1 MKWKDINS
9 IPKEINDYINFRKK
23 IKNTDNLF
31 IRSDFIFSREDF
43 ITDNYFL
50 CEIILLLTA
59 LSKNAEIYMIKIS
72 DMNTEIQE
80 FWSDVLSKYIEVRSI
95 REDDESN
102 FLQTPLALFN
112 QKSKDKIT
120 TNKIFDVSSSV
131 INKSNNTNV
140 VYDIDEKKNLMKIID
155 KNKKEIKEQQK
166 IITSLNL
173 QNQEIKKIKDNKI
186 FSLEKK
192 VVEYEDEIK
201 KLNQII
207 KENENKVIKEKK
219 LEEENKSLK
228 EKIIKLVN
236 ENLVLKTY
244 KEYKSKYESLLLS
257 QKDIIN
263 QGQNLLQNA
272 NIENITET
280 KEKYLNALKNNIN
293 IQKENE
299 RLRKEITSLKEELK
313 KEKKENIKEFNNIK
327 NENGKELNYKE
338 EYENIKIKAER
349 YKYLLDD
356 KDKQIEELKIEI
368 EKNQNKKTDENGGVN
383 LNSNNNNINN
393 TNLTRIQTKKI
404 KNKNTKTSNQ
414 DTHSNRTSKIYST
427 KNANTYLNVNQSLT
441 KEEKINRTNK
451 NNSKSEK
458 KKHKA
463 INNKKLLEHNK
474 SDKNRISNNIFPSNH
489 INSDLLN
496 NDILLNPILNLNSSV
511 KIENENNLENLLNQ
525 LKDDDNNNKK
535 KEQKNQKNNS
545 VNVNIKPL
553 LNNIYFKLKKDKK
566 NQNEFFAFLKRVD
579 KELNLDIS
587 HQFHQNNSNN
597 NNKNIISNEESFNE
611 QIKELK
617 KELTQYKKKESET
630 KVKLTFL
637 QSEKIKLESE
647 LKKLSQNTPCKSSQK
662 NSMIKKFYS
671 STKKLNGFPNLKIN
685 SEISKLTMDFI
696 NNSPTKE
703 KEEESFDK
711 EKVKKLFNEKG
722 IKYSFKRKKLSI
734 NKSTSIDNETGA
746 NIGERNSLSIFE
758 EESNEN
764 GRGKDNNNNSKVNND
779 EINKELNDKINDL
792 INEKNSL
799 ADIIK
804 NLNQNL
810 GEIKLKESNL
820 ENINSNL
827 IKENIELKQS
837 LILIKENYENEFNL
851 VSSSLENL
859 TEKYQNLKQ
868 ELLKEKNEQK

>member
-23 IKNTDNLF
+23 IKNTENLF

-59 LSKNAEIYMIKIS
+59 LSENAEIYMIKIS

-80 FWSDVLSKYIEVRSI
+80 FWSDILSKYIEVRSI

-102 FLQTPLALFN
+102 FLQTPLGIFN
-112 QKSKDKIT
+112 QKSKDKNT

-131 INKSNNTNV
+131 INKTNNTNGH
-140 VYDIDEKKNLMKIID
+140 YDIEEKKNLMKIID
-155 KNKKEIKEQQK
+155 KNKKDIKEQQK

-186 FSLEKK
+186 ISLEKK
-192 VVEYEDEIK
+192 IAEYEDEIK

-219 LEEENKSLK
+219 LEEEIKNLK
-228 EKIIKLVN
+228 ERIIKLVN
-236 ENLVLKTY
+236 ENLLLKTY

-257 QKDIIN
+257 QKEIIN
-263 QGQNLLQNA
+263 QGQLQNA
-272 NIENITET
+272 NIENLTET
-280 KEKYLNALKNNIN
+280 KEKYLNALKTNIN

-299 RLRKEITSLKEELK
+299 HLRKEITSLKGELK
-313 KEKKENIKEFNNIK
+313 KRKKENIKEFNNIK
-327 NENGKELNYKE
+327 TENGKEINYKD

-349 YKYLLDD
+349 YKYLLDG
-356 KDKQIEELKIEI
+356 KDKQIEELRTEL
-368 EKNQNKKTDENGGVN
+368 EKYQNKKTDENGGVN
-383 LNSNNNNINN
+383 LNPNDNNINN
-393 TNLTRIQTKKI
+393 SGLTRIQSKKF
-404 KNKNTKTSNQ
+404 KNKNLRTNNQ
-414 DTHSNRTSKIYST
+414 EAQSNRTNKIYST
-427 KNANTYLNVNQSLT
+427 KNNNTYLNVNQSLT
-441 KEEKINRTNK
+441 KEEKINKTNK

-458 KKHKA
+458 KKDTA
-463 INNKKLLEHNK
+463 LNNKKFIEHNK
-474 SDKNRISNNIFPSNH
+474 SNKNRISNNIFPSNN

-511 KIENENNLENLLNQ
+511 KIENDNNLENLLSQ
-525 LKDDDNNNKK
+525 LKGDDNINNK
-535 KEQKNQKNNS
+535 KEQKNPKNNS
-545 VNVNIKPL
+545 INENIKPL

-566 NQNEFFAFLKRVD
+566 NQNEFFSFLKKVD
-579 KELNLDIS
+579 KELNLDIL
-587 HQFHQNNSNN
+587 HQLHQNNSNN

-611 QIKELK
+611 QIKDLK
-617 KELTQYKKKESET
+617 RELTQYKKKESET

-647 LKKLSQNTPCKSSQK
+647 LKKLSQNTPYKSSQK
-662 NSMIKKFYS
+662 NSMIKKYCS
-671 STKKLNGFPNLKIN
+671 STKKLNGISSLKIN
-685 SEISKLTMDFI
+685 SELSKLTMDFL

-703 KEEESFDK
+703 KEEESFEK
-711 EKVKKLFNEKG
+711 EKDKKYFNEKS
-722 IKYSFKRKKLSI
+722 IKYSFKRKKLLI

-764 GRGKDNNNNSKVNND
+764 GKGKDNNNSKGNND
-779 EINKELNDKINDL
+779 EIIKDLNDKIND
-792 INEKNSL
+792 ITNENNSL
-799 ADIIK
+799 EDVIK

-810 GEIKLKESNL
+810 DEIKLKESKL

-859 TEKYQNLKQ
+859 TEKYQNMKQ
-868 ELLKEKNEQK
+868 TLLKEKNNE

>member
-23 IKNTDNLF
+23 IKNTENLF

-59 LSKNAEIYMIKIS
+59 LSENAEIYMIKIS

-80 FWSDVLSKYIEVRSI
+80 FWSDILSKYIEVRSI

-102 FLQTPLALFN
+102 FLQTPLGIFN
-112 QKSKDKIT
+112 QKSKDKNT

-131 INKSNNTNV
+131 INKTNNTNGH
-140 VYDIDEKKNLMKIID
+140 YDIEEKKNLMKIID
-155 KNKKEIKEQQK
+155 KNKKDIKEQQK

-186 FSLEKK
+186 ISLEKK
-192 VVEYEDEIK
+192 IAEYEDEIK

-219 LEEENKSLK
+219 LEEEIKNLK
-228 EKIIKLVN
+228 ERIIKLAN
-236 ENLVLKTY
+236 ENLLLKTY

-257 QKDIIN
+257 QKEIIN
-263 QGQNLLQNA
+263 QGQLQNA
-272 NIENITET
+272 NIENLTET
-280 KEKYLNALKNNIN
+280 KEKYLNALKTNIN

-299 RLRKEITSLKEELK
+299 HLRKEITSLKGELK
-313 KEKKENIKEFNNIK
+313 KRKKENIKEFNNIK
-327 NENGKELNYKE
+327 TENGKEINYKD

-349 YKYLLDD
+349 YKYLLDG
-356 KDKQIEELKIEI
+356 KDKQIEELRTEL
-368 EKNQNKKTDENGGVN
+368 EKYQNKKTDENGGVN
-383 LNSNNNNINN
+383 LNPNDNNINN
-393 TNLTRIQTKKI
+393 SGLTRIQSKKF
-404 KNKNTKTSNQ
+404 KNKNLRTNNQ
-414 DTHSNRTSKIYST
+414 EAQSNRTNKIYST
-427 KNANTYLNVNQSLT
+427 KNNNTYLNVNQSLT
-441 KEEKINRTNK
+441 KEEKINKTNK

-458 KKHKA
+458 KKDKA
-463 INNKKLLEHNK
+463 LNNKKFIEHNK
-474 SDKNRISNNIFPSNH
+474 SNKNRISNNIFPSNN

-511 KIENENNLENLLNQ
+511 KIENDNNLENLLSQ
-525 LKDDDNNNKK
+525 LKGDDNINNK
-535 KEQKNQKNNS
+535 KEQKNPKNNS
-545 VNVNIKPL
+545 INENIKPL

-566 NQNEFFAFLKRVD
+566 NQNEFFSFLKKVD
-579 KELNLDIS
+579 KELNLDIL
-587 HQFHQNNSNN
+587 HQLHQNNSNN

-611 QIKELK
+611 QIKDLK
-617 KELTQYKKKESET
+617 RELTQYKKKESET

-647 LKKLSQNTPCKSSQK
+647 LKKLSQNTPYKSSQK
-662 NSMIKKFYS
+662 NSMIKKYCS
-671 STKKLNGFPNLKIN
+671 STKKLNGISSLKIN
-685 SEISKLTMDFI
+685 SELSKLTMDFL

-703 KEEESFDK
+703 KEEESFEK
-711 EKVKKLFNEKG
+711 EKDKKYFNEKS
-722 IKYSFKRKKLSI
+722 IKYSFKRKKLLI

-764 GRGKDNNNNSKVNND
+764 GKGKENNNSKVNND
-779 EINKELNDKINDL
+779 KIIKELNNKIND
-792 INEKNSL
+792 ITNEKNSL
-799 ADIIK
+799 EDVIK

-810 GEIKLKESNL
+810 DEIKLKESKL

-859 TEKYQNLKQ
+859 TEKYQNMKQ
-868 ELLKEKNEQK
+868 TLLKEKNNE

>member
-9 IPKEINDYINFRKK
+9 IPKEINDYINFRKR
-23 IKNTDNLF
+23 IKNTENLF

-102 FLQTPLALFN
+102 YMQTPLGQFN

-120 TNKIFDVSSSV
+120 SNKIFDESYSN
-131 INKSNNTNV
+131 INKSNNTNFV
-140 VYDIDEKKNLMKIID
+140 CDIEEKKNLMKIID
-155 KNKKEIKEQQK
+155 KNKKDIKEQQK

-207 KENENKVIKEKK
+207 KENENKIIKEKK
-219 LEEENKSLK
+219 FEEENKNLK
-228 EKIIKLVN
+228 EKLIKIVN

-244 KEYKSKYESLLLS
+244 KEYKSKYESLLSS
-257 QKDIIN
+257 QKEVIN

-280 KEKYLNALKNNIN
+280 KEKYLMALKNNVN

-299 RLRKEITSLKEELK
+299 RLRKEITSLKEELN

-327 NENGKELNYKE
+327 KENGKEINYKD
-338 EYENIKIKAER
+338 EYENIKIKTER
-349 YKYLLDD
+349 YKCLLDN
-356 KDKQIEELKIEI
+356 KDKQIEELRTELQTYQLKT
-368 EKNQNKKTDENGGVN
+368 TDENGGLN
-383 LNSNNNNINN
+383 LNINNNNYINN
-393 TNLTRIQTKKI
+393 TGLTRIQSKKI
-404 KNKNTKTSNQ
+404 KNKN
-414 DTHSNRTSKIYST
+414 SNRNNREKEINTINKICSAN
-427 KNANTYLNVNQSLT
+427 NANIYLSVEQNIA
-441 KEEKINRTNK
+441 KAEKINKSNK

-458 KKHKA
+458 KKNKV
-463 INNKKLLEHNK
+463 INNKKLLEH
-474 SDKNRISNNIFPSNH
+474 RMSNNIFPSNN
-489 INSDLLN
+489 IKSNLVN

-511 KIENENNLENLLNQ
+511 KIVNDNNLENLLNQ
-525 LKDDDNNNKK
+525 LKDDNNVNKK
-535 KEQKNQKNNS
+535 TEQNNLKKNS
-545 VNVNIKPL
+545 VNVNISPL
-553 LNNIYFKLKKDKK
+553 LNNIYIKLKKGKR
-566 NQNEFFAFLKRVD
+566 NQNEFFAFLKKVD

-587 HQFHQNNSNN
+587 NQFHQTNSNN
-597 NNKNIISNEESFNE
+597 NNKNNVLNEENFTE

-617 KELTQYKKKESET
+617 RQLTQYKKKESET

-637 QSEKIKLESE
+637 QSEKTKLEAQ
-647 LKKLSQNTPCKSSQK
+647 LKNISQNSPNKQSPK
-662 NSMIKKFYS
+662 NSMIKKYYS
-671 STKKLNGFPNLKIN
+671 STKKINGFSNLNIN
-685 SEISKLTMDFI
+685 SELSKLTKDFM
-696 NNSPTKE
+696 NNSLNKE
-703 KEEESFDK
+703 KEEESSQTEKDK
-711 EKVKKLFNEKG
+711 KYINQKS
-722 IKYSFKRKKLSI
+722 IKYSFKRKKLFI
-734 NKSTSIDNETGA
+734 NKSTSIDNDTGV
-746 NIGERNSLSIFE
+746 NMGEKNSLSIFE
-758 EESNEN
+758 DESNEN
-764 GRGKDNNNNSKVNND
+764 GKEKDIHNSKGNND
-779 EINKELNDKINDL
+779 EIVKELNDKINNL
-792 INEKNSL
+792 INDKNSL
-799 ADIIK
+799 EDNIK

-810 GEIKLKESNL
+810 ENIKLKESNL

-859 TEKYQNLKQ
+859 TEKYKNLKQ
-868 ELLKEKNEQK
+868 ELLKEKSFE

>member
-102 FLQTPLALFN
+102 FLQTPLGLFN

-140 VYDIDEKKNLMKIID
+140 VFDIEEKKNLMKIID
-155 KNKKEIKEQQK
+155 KNKKDIKEQQK

-186 FSLEKK
+186 LSLEKK
-192 VVEYEDEIK
+192 IAEYEDEIK

-207 KENENKVIKEKK
+207 KENENKAIKEKK
-219 LEEENKSLK
+219 LEEENKTLK

-244 KEYKSKYESLLLS
+244 KEYKSKYESLILS
-257 QKDIIN
+257 QKEIIN

-272 NIENITET
+272 NIENIAET
-280 KEKYLNALKNNIN
+280 KEKYLNALKNNVN

-313 KEKKENIKEFNNIK
+313 KEKKENTNEFKK
-327 NENGKELNYKE
+327 NENGKEINYKD
-338 EYENIKIKAER
+338 EYDNIKLKAER

-356 KDKQIEELKIEI
+356 KDKQIEELKIEL
-368 EKNQNKKTDENGGVN
+368 EKYQNNKTDENGGVN

-393 TNLTRIQTKKI
+393 INNTGLTRIQSKKY
-404 KNKNTKTSNQ
+404 KNKNPKSNNQ
-414 DTHSNRTSKIYST
+414 EAQSNRSNKIYST
-427 KNANTYLNVNQSLT
+427 KSAKTYLNINQSLA
-441 KEEKINRTNK
+441 KEEKVNRTNK

-458 KKHKA
+458 KKDKE
-463 INNKKLLEHNK
+463 INNKKLFDNNK
-474 SDKNRISNNIFPSNH
+474 SNKNRMSNNIFPSNN
-489 INSDLLN
+489 IKSDLLN
-496 NDILLNPILNLNSSV
+496 NDIILNPILNLNSSV
-511 KIENENNLENLLNQ
+511 KIENENNLENLLSQ
-525 LKDDDNNNKK
+525 LKEDDNFNNK
-535 KEQKNQKNNS
+535 KEQKSSKNNS
-545 VNVNIKPL
+545 INVNIKPL
-553 LNNIYFKLKKDKK
+553 LNNVYFKLKKDKK
-566 NQNEFFAFLKRVD
+566 NQNEFFSFLKKVD
-579 KELNLDIS
+579 KELNLDLS
-587 HQFHQNNSNN
+587 HHFHQNNSN

-611 QIKELK
+611 QIRELK

-662 NSMIKKFYS
+662 NSMIKKYYS
-671 STKKLNGFPNLKIN
+671 STKKLNGFSNLKIN
-685 SEISKLTMDFI
+685 SELGKLTMDFI

-703 KEEESFDK
+703 KEEESFEK
-711 EKVKKLFNEKG
+711 EKDVKKYLNEKG

-734 NKSTSIDNETGA
+734 NKSTSIDNETGV

-764 GRGKDNNNNSKVNND
+764 GKGKDNNNSKGNND
-779 EINKELNDKINDL
+779 EIIKDLNDKINDL

-810 GEIKLKESNL
+810 DEIKLKESNL

-859 TEKYQNLKQ
+859 TEKYQKLKQ
-868 ELLKEKNEQK
+868 ELKEKNNE